1 MIYELLKGNNVK
13 QKILILCTGNSCR
26 SQMAEGFLKSFDG
39 NLEFYSAGTKPAK
52 KINQFA
58 VRAMQE
64 VGIDISSGIAE
75 NVDKYLT
82 QSFDYVITVCD
93 NAKETC
99 PVFIGDV
106 KHRLHIGFDDPADAA
121 GSEEEVM
128 PVYRRVRDE
137 IKKDF
142 YDFYTKNLKNKQNII
157 KVYVSGCA
165 NCKKLEQ
172 MCNDALQ
179 ELNVNASIEKI
190 TDLQEIMKT
199 GILST
204 PGLEINGKMISSG
217 KLPTKSTL
225 IHWIQDNIN

>member
-1 MIYELLKGNNVK
+1 MTTVVTSKR
-13 QKILILCTGNSCR
+13 ILILCTGNSCR
-26 SQMAEGFLKSFDG
+26 SQMAEGYLKSFDE
-39 NLEFYSAGTKPAK
+39 NLEVFSAGTQPAEK
-52 KINQFA
+52 VNPFA
-58 VRAMQE
+58 VKAMKE
-64 VGIDISSGIAE
+64 IGIDISTGIAE
-75 NVDKYLT
+75 NVDKYLP

-99 PVFIGDV
+99 PVFIGKV
-106 KHRLHIGFDDPADAA
+106 KHRLHIGFDDPADGV

-142 YDFYTKNLKNKQNII
+142 YDFYLKNLIRKENII
-157 KVYVSGCA
+157 KVYGSGCA

-172 MCNDALQ
+172 MCYNALQ
-179 ELNVNASIEKI
+179 ELNINASVEKV

-217 KLPTKSTL
+217 KLPTKTTFV
-225 IHWIQDNIN
+225 HWIQDNIN